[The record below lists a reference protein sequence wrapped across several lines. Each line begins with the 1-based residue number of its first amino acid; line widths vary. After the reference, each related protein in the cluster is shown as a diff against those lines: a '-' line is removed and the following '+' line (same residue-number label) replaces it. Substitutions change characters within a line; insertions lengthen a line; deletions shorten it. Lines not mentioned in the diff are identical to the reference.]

1 MLQLIYYI
9 FGEVG
14 MGYRILL
21 LTGMFFFSGCVQK
34 HQINIGE
41 ISLQE
46 KSANTS
52 KSNDQYMSFTQEYY
66 DNKRYPVAEYC
77 DDKRALL
84 TDDKFSTETYLK
96 ISNVR
101 TKQNRVGKYPIWF
114 LLNDDASNIH
124 CIKKSANFINEEPFV
139 VSSTDT
145 LTLKLLQKNQ
155 EEKRVP
161 IRELGVL
168 IEFIGLVVPQT
179 ANFLLKSSNIIND
192 PITQTYLNTMEN
204 AFTNGDLDGTK
215 SRDFNT
221 QTSSIKVKLYVPQG
235 EGKKQELG
243 YILLKPKYRTTLST
257 VELNA
262 DVPNFRYIYT
272 STDPRIEDIM
282 LYRLKSKGV
291 SIQREVDNFR
301 HVAHDH
307 IIEALSS
314 LNVHLLNR
322 FTSYD
327 RGLILALALRQ
338 TDLYREF
345 SRAVKNQDT
354 STVTKYL
361 HILNEKDN
369 PLHDLSKLLQAT
381 GIEYYSVMFQAHQ
394 LIKSSESSQAQR
406 TKEQERIKEEQ
417 RRRQI
422 AFREIRNFLHP
433 VAKWSYIPIMFEQN
447 AQIIDTQGATYGV
460 GDLQQQYNRQ
470 ENVINYGCYVDVQN
484 KIHGVSIQDYL
495 IHPNYTNG
503 IKYNYMAIS
512 IDKEQNSSLFFYKLS
527 SKGQLKI
534 THILIDKNSHFIMES
549 RLKEVLQKAETKTCK
564 L

>member
-9 FGEVG
+9 FGEIA
-14 MGYRILL
+14 MTYRITL
-21 LTGMFFFSGCVQK
+21 LTLMFFFSGCVQK

-46 KSANTS
+46 RATKISSS
-52 KSNDQYMSFTQEYY
+52 KDQYMSFTQEYY

-96 ISNVR
+96 ISNER

-114 LLNDDASNIH
+114 LLNDDANNVH

-139 VSSTDT
+139 VSSSDA
-145 LTLKLLQKNQ
+145 LSIKLLQKNQ

-168 IEFIGLVVPQT
+168 VEFIGLVVPQT

-192 PITQTYLNTMEN
+192 PLTQNYLNTMEN
-204 AFTNGDLDGTK
+204 AFKNGDLDGTK

-221 QTSSIKVKLYVPQG
+221 KTATIKVKLYVPQEEG
-235 EGKKQELG
+235 EKQELG

-257 VELNA
+257 VELNK
-262 DVPNFRYIYT
+262 DIPNFRYIYT
-272 STDPRIEDIM
+272 STDPRIQDIM
-282 LYRLKSKGV
+282 LYQLKSKGV
-291 SIQREVDNFR
+291 SVQREVDNFR
-301 HVAHDH
+301 HVANEH

-338 TDLYREF
+338 TDLYRGF
-345 SRAVKNQDT
+345 SKAVKNQDT
-354 STVTKYL
+354 LAVIKYL
-361 HILNEKDN
+361 NILNEKDN
-369 PLHDLSKLLQAT
+369 PLHDLSQLLKET
-381 GIEYYSVMFQAHQ
+381 GIEYYSVMFQAHK
-394 LIKSSESSQAQR
+394 LIKTSESSQAEHNQVQ
-406 TKEQERIKEEQ
+406 EQIKQEQ
-417 RRRQI
+417 LRRQI
-422 AFREIRNFLHP
+422 AFQGVKNFLHP
-433 VAKWSYIPIMFEQN
+433 VARWSYLPIMFEKN
-447 AQIIDTQGATYGV
+447 AQIIDTQGETYGV

-470 ENVINYGCYVDVQN
+470 ENVVSYGCYIDVQN

-503 IKYNYMAIS
+503 IHYNYMAIS
-512 IDKEQNSSLFFYKLS
+512 IDKERNSSLFFYKLS

-534 THILIDKNSHFIMES
+534 THILIDKNSNFIMKS
-549 RLKEVLQKAETKTCK
+549 RLKEVLRKAGTKTCQ